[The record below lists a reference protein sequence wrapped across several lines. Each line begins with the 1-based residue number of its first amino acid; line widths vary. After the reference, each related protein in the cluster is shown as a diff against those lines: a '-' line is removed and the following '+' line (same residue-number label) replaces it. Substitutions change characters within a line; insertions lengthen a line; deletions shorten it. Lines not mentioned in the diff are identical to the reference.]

1 VTQATLDLGAPDA
14 CTRGAASSR
23 IGSRVGEF
31 MLVGGATLLL
41 FPISWVMR
49 RWLGL
54 DDAEYAAG
62 FLTFYAAYVI
72 NDPHFT
78 VTYFLFYKD
87 LKKRALSTEVPLAQR
102 VRFVVAGFVVPVL
115 LVGWGLGALTS
126 RNAATLGWMIQLMYV
141 LVGWHY
147 VKQGFGVL
155 TVLSARRGVRLSVW
169 ERRAIL
175 LHCYAGWAYAWANPA
190 SPAGWFEERGIVYVG
205 IGHPR
210 WFEILASA
218 VLAASVV
225 AVTLVLVSRWR
236 RERTMIPLAP
246 LFGLLVSIWL
256 WSIYSAIDPLVRY
269 VIPALH
275 SIQYLYFVWLMRRNQ
290 ARETQQS
297 FGASVSS
304 RLAVLALS
312 AIALGWLLFHGAP
325 AIADGAMARAHRGH
339 PLGLLGATPVL
350 AVFYVFVNI
359 HHYVMDTVIWR
370 RENPDTRYLQIVS

>member
-1 VTQATLDLGAPDA
+1 MTQGILELEPSAEVPARLQA
-14 CTRGAASSR
+14 
-23 IGSRVGEF
+23 SRVGEF
-31 MLVGGATLLL
+31 LLVGGATLFM
-41 FPISWVMR
+41 FPLSWILR
-49 RWLGL
+49 SWLGL

-87 LKKRALSTEVPLAQR
+87 VKNRALSTDVPLAQR
-102 VRFVVAGFVVPVL
+102 VRFVVAGFLVPVL
-115 LVGWGLGALTS
+115 LLGWGLGALTA
-126 RNAATLGWMIQLMYV
+126 RNPATLGWMIQLMYV

-155 TVLSARRGVRLSVW
+155 SVLSARRGVRLTPW

-175 LHCYAGWAYAWANPA
+175 FHCYAGWAYAWANPA
-190 SPAGWFEERGIVYVG
+190 APAGWFQERGVVYVG
-205 IGHPR
+205 MAHPR
-210 WFEILASA
+210 WLELGAAA

-225 AVTLVLVSRWR
+225 AVVFVLLQKWR
-236 RERTMIPLAP
+236 RERRMIPLAP
-246 LFGLLVSIWL
+246 LSGLLVSIWL

-275 SIQYLYFVWLMRRNQ
+275 SIQYLYFVWLMRSGE
-290 ARETQQS
+290 ARERQAA

-304 RLAVLALS
+304 RIVVLALS

-325 AIADGAMARAHRGH
+325 AVADGAIARAQRGQ
-339 PLGLLGATPVL
+339 PLGLLGATPAL

-370 RENPDTRYLQIVS
+370 RENPDTRYLQRA